1 MTTKKDNT
9 PKVKFK
15 DKSYQVTDVAGNSVK
30 ITDGRETIIVG
41 KEHIKPTNK
50 EARDLLK

>member
-9 PKVKFK
+9 PKVKFGG
-15 DKSYQVTDVAGNSVK
+15 KSYQVTDVAGNSVK
-30 ITDGRETIIVG
+30 ITDGKTTFIVD
-41 KEHIKPTNK
+41 KKHIKPTNK